1 MWEILASISDKV
13 HHFPKRISCLIFFNN
28 ALSGFKVDR
37 TTVNY
42 NLLKVL
48 FCVLSIDLIVI
59 MRGELVVLF
68 WKGYKNAFS

>member
-1 MWEILASISDKV
+1 MGLGL
-13 HHFPKRISCLIFFNN
+13 RCFFDN

-37 TTVNY
+37 TTVKY

-48 FCVLSIDLIVI
+48 FCVLSIDLTVI

-68 WKGYKNAFS
+68 WKGYKNAFFLMF